1 MFMSCLRVLLIKY
14 YIYQSQIK
22 SLYIL
27 ELMFYR
33 VVSNALRITTNSNP
47 FTSCSLLIEGFKA
60 FHFFKLTLHFK
71 LNQALNWSTGFVL
84 FNFSDKVCSSHKG
97 VLYLINNSKAIFQAL
112 SRSYNDLEWRENQS
126 STWQEEFQ
134 FHQHLAL
141 SHLNGYSGIQFSLL
155 TGPTTF
161 VTKFKTVLWKVG
173 SDHVVILP
181 YLYLKYLVLT

>member
-84 FNFSDKVCSSHKG
+84 FNFSDKVCSSHQG
-97 VLYLINNSKAIFQAL
+97 VLYLINNSKSIFQAL

-126 STWQEEFQ
+126 RTWQEEYFNFTNTWHYHTWMATQ
-134 FHQHLAL
+134 AL
-141 SHLNGYSGIQFSLL
+141 SSVFWQALPLLSQSLKQY
-155 TGPTTF
+155 F
-161 VTKFKTVLWKVG
+161 EK
-173 SDHVVILP
+173 
-181 YLYLKYLVLT
+181 